1 MGIKILD
8 QRRQGREKIRQ
19 KARGQLAL
27 GPTGIGQTKSGQ
39 TKAGQIATVTGRNGN
54 QDLGPKTAGT
64 TTEISMK
71 RRIAGIKIKLTG
83 SRMRPSRIPGARPAL
98 PESNL

>member
-71 RRIAGIKIKLTG
+71 RRIAGMKVQTTTSSLRLNRDT
-83 SRMRPSRIPGARPAL
+83 GARHRKQHVR
-98 PESNL
+98 